1 MVTPLFPDAGLSDGA
16 IAGIVVGV
24 LVAVALVAGG
34 AFLLVRWATW
44 HFLRVLLTV
53 RKVLKVQ
60 KIIAI
65 FLNLDAGRCRSPKKS
80 RRRKEED
87 ERRQAEERNDI
98 VVQDIQK
105 GLLEKPH

>member
-1 MVTPLFPDAGLSDGA
+1 M
-16 IAGIVVGV
+16 
-24 LVAVALVAGG
+24 ALV
-34 AFLLVRWATW
+34 TC
-44 HFLRVLLTV
+44 HFDFN
-53 RKVLKVQ
+53 KIDN